1 MRVILVLLSILM
13 LGGCVVVLTPA
24 QSELP
29 QKVCVD
35 ATATHF
41 TNCATGKLI
50 ADDAYVR

>member
-1 MRVILVLLSILM
+1 MRFLVLLSILM
-13 LGGCVVVLTPA
+13 LGGCVVVLTPT

-35 ATATHF
+35 ATATHYVDC
-41 TNCATGKLI
+41 TTGKLI

>member
-1 MRVILVLLSILM
+1 MKYILVLLTVLM

-35 ATATHF
+35 ATATHY
-41 TNCATGKLI
+41 TNCATGKII

>member
-1 MRVILVLLSILM
+1 MKTILVLLSILM

-35 ATATHF
+35 AEATHF
-41 TNCATGKLI
+41 INCTTGKLI
-50 ADDAYVR
+50 ADDAYKR